1 MSITKD
7 YTWPVS
13 AFAKAEYDF
22 FLQEISKQ
30 KENMIN
36 KLLYIFG
43 AGIRGCMFLKFFKT
57 IGMEIAG
64 FIDNNEKKCVG
75 GGIEQYSI
83 LSLEEVLRNNNSKIF
98 IVISVENGEGIVEQL
113 EKANLKANKDFCH
126 IGSYL
131 YEKFEDR
138 FFDKCQN
145 HKIIMGDCILTQVA
159 FDDISYK
166 TLSELIEEKI
176 SHAKI
181 LGMHGM
187 PMATFYHLLRLQIK
201 LDMKPCKL
209 ILFVNIAMF
218 DGKKD
223 ILPRAQHPLLLM
235 NIQKR
240 LPFKDEEFE
249 KYVKLASDRFQKFNT
264 DIFVKGKK
272 QSDRRRNEQIQKMHF
287 QMNYMYQLDKDNES
301 LIYLQKIAQLTN
313 ENGIDLLLYIAPINY
328 ERGGELIG
336 NGIIEKHQEHMKL
349 IHSILQPYEYQICDA
364 ALELKK
370 ENFATQDT
378 TNEVTNWEGRL
389 KEVELLM
396 KYDQERII

>member
-1 MSITKD
+1 MSVEKD

-13 AFAKAEYDF
+13 SFAKAEYDSF
-22 FLQEISKQ
+22 CQEISRQ
-30 KENMIN
+30 KENMYN

-64 FIDNNEKKCVG
+64 FIDNNEKKCAG
-75 GGIEQYSI
+75 GVIEQYSI
-83 LSLEEVLRNNNSKIF
+83 LSLEEVLRNNNSEIF
-98 IVISVENGEGIVEQL
+98 IVISVENGEGIAEQL
-113 EKANLKANKDFCH
+113 EKANLKVNKDFCH

-131 YEKFEDR
+131 YETFEDH
-138 FFDKCQN
+138 FFDKRQN
-145 HKIIMGDCILTQVA
+145 HKIVMGDCILTQVA

-176 SHAKI
+176 SNVKI

-201 LDMKPCKL
+201 LGMRPCKL
-209 ILFVNIAMF
+209 ILFVNMVMF

-249 KYVKLASDRFQKFNT
+249 KYVKQASDRFQKFNT

-313 ENGIDLLLYIAPINY
+313 ESGIDLLLYIAPINY

-336 NGIIEKHQEHMKL
+336 KGIVEKHQEHMKL
-349 IHSILQPYEYQICDA
+349 IHSILQPYEYQICDV
-364 ALELKK
+364 ALKLKK
-370 ENFATQDT
+370 ESFATQDT

-396 KYDQERII
+396 KYDQERIK